1 MIAFPDFSI
10 PFTIHCDASQ
20 NGLGV
25 VLYQEQE
32 GETRVVSIASRTL
45 TPVERNY
52 YLHSG
57 KLEFLALKWA
67 ITDKFSD
74 YLINGPPFEVVTDNN
89 HLTYVLTTAKLNTTG
104 LRWVAE
110 LANYH

>member
-20 NGLGV
+20 NGLGA

-32 GETRVVSIASRTL
+32 GATRVISIASRTL
-45 TPVERNY
+45 KAAERNY
-52 YLHSG
+52 YLQSG

-74 YLINGPPFEVVTDNN
+74 YLIHGPPFEVATDNN
-89 HLTYVLTTAKLNTTG
+89 PLTCLNNCKTYYN
-104 LRWVAE
+104 WMKS
-110 LANYH
+110 